1 MKVKRQSRFSPILL
15 FISLIIGILI
25 GTFLAGRFS
34 GNRLNI
40 INSSSNK
47 INDLLHIIDNQY
59 VDTVNISN
67 IVEDAMPKIIEEL
80 DPHSKYISAKD
91 ATTANEDLKGS
102 FCGVGVQFTIK
113 NDTVHVAGV
122 IKGGPSEKVGIL
134 AGDRIISIDGEE
146 YVGKEVT
153 NEETMHRLKGEK
165 GTEVK
170 VQVLRRGQHT
180 PISFTIQRGDIPLKS
195 IDATYM
201 LNDKLGYMKI
211 SKFGETTYHEML
223 VALAQLSEKNFEGL
237 VVDLRGNGGGYLAA
251 AINMINEFLPEN
263 NLIVYTQGRMFRRED
278 YMSDGRG
285 SYQSLPLI
293 VLTDETTASAAEI
306 FSGAIQDND
315 RGIIIGRRTFGKGL
329 VQQPIEF
336 GDGSMIHLT
345 IARYYTPSGR
355 CIQKPYSKGGNKE
368 YELDIMSRYEH
379 GEFFSEDSIRQTGEK
394 YLTSIGRTVYGGG
407 GIMPDYFVAE
417 DTSDITEYYKEV
429 FNKGLIQQ
437 FCFEYTDKNRPEL
450 EKYETA
456 SKIEKTLRTNN
467 VLEKFIKYADKNGV
481 KRRNLMIKKSQK
493 LFEQVI
499 YGTIIYNILEMEDY
513 VEYINK
519 DDQTIL
525 KAIELFNQKKTI
537 PELSSKDKANLE
549 ENN

>member
-223 VALAQLSEKNFEGL
+223 VALTQLSEQNFEGL

-368 YELDIMSRYEH
+368 YELDIISRYEH

-467 VLEKFIKYADKNGV
+467 VLEQFIKYADKNGV

>member
-223 VALAQLSEKNFEGL
+223 VALAQLSEQNFEGL

-263 NLIVYTQGRMFRRED
+263 NLIVYTQGRMLI
-278 YMSDGRG
+278 G
-285 SYQSLPLI
+285 LPWAN
-293 VLTDETTASAAEI
+293 T
-306 FSGAIQDND
+306 
-315 RGIIIGRRTFGKGL
+315 RGIL
-329 VQQPIEF
+329 N
-336 GDGSMIHLT
+336 S
-345 IARYYTPSGR
+345 PS
-355 CIQKPYSKGGNKE
+355 
-368 YELDIMSRYEH
+368 
-379 GEFFSEDSIRQTGEK
+379 
-394 YLTSIGRTVYGGG
+394 
-407 GIMPDYFVAE
+407 
-417 DTSDITEYYKEV
+417 
-429 FNKGLIQQ
+429 
-437 FCFEYTDKNRPEL
+437 
-450 EKYETA
+450 
-456 SKIEKTLRTNN
+456 
-467 VLEKFIKYADKNGV
+467 
-481 KRRNLMIKKSQK
+481 
-493 LFEQVI
+493 
-499 YGTIIYNILEMEDY
+499 
-513 VEYINK
+513 
-519 DDQTIL
+519 
-525 KAIELFNQKKTI
+525 
-537 PELSSKDKANLE
+537 
-549 ENN
+549 

>member
-223 VALAQLSEKNFEGL
+223 VALAQLREQNFEGL

-368 YELDIMSRYEH
+368 YELDIISRYEH

-456 SKIEKTLRTNN
+456 GKIEKTLRTNN
-467 VLEKFIKYADKNGV
+467 VLEQFIKYADKNGV

-493 LFEQVI
+493 LFEQII

>member
-336 GDGSMIHLT
+336 NDGSMIHLT

-450 EKYETA
+450 EKYDTA
-456 SKIEKTLRTNN
+456 SVIEKNLRTNN
-467 VLEKFIKYADKNGV
+467 VLEQFIKYADKNGV

>member
-170 VQVLRRGQHT
+170 VQVLRRGQNT

-223 VALAQLSEKNFEGL
+223 VALAQLSEQNFEGL

-336 GDGSMIHLT
+336 SDGSMIHLT

-450 EKYETA
+450 EKYDTT
-456 SKIEKTLRTNN
+456 SVIEKNLRTNN
-467 VLEKFIKYADKNGV
+467 VLEQFIKYADKNGV

>member
-180 PISFTIQRGDIPLKS
+180 PISFTIQRCDIPLKR

-201 LNDKLGYMKI
+201 LNDKLGYRKI

-223 VALAQLSEKNFEGL
+223 VALAQLSEQNFEGL
-237 VVDLRGNGGGYLAA
+237 VVDLRGNGGGYLAS

-467 VLEKFIKYADKNGV
+467 VLEQFIKYADKNGV

-499 YGTIIYNILEMEDY
+499 YGTIVYNILEMEDY

-519 DDQTIL
+519 DDPTIH
-525 KAIELFNQKKTI
+525 KAIELFNQNKTT
-537 PELSSKDKANLE
+537 PELSDKDKANLE
-549 ENN
+549 ETN

>member
-223 VALAQLSEKNFEGL
+223 VALAQLSEQNFEGL

-450 EKYETA
+450 EKYDTA
-456 SKIEKTLRTNN
+456 SVIEKNLRTNN
-467 VLEKFIKYADKNGV
+467 VLEQFIKYADKNGV

-499 YGTIIYNILEMEDY
+499 YGTIVYNILEMEDY

-519 DDQTIL
+519 DDATIH
-525 KAIELFNQKKTI
+525 KAIELFNQNKTI

-549 ENN
+549 ENK

>member
-170 VQVLRRGQHT
+170 VQVLRRGQNT
-180 PISFTIQRGDIPLKS
+180 PITFTIQRGDIPLKS

-223 VALAQLSEKNFEGL
+223 VALAQLSEQNFEGL

-467 VLEKFIKYADKNGV
+467 VLEQFIKYADKNGV

>member
-134 AGDRIISIDGEE
+134 AGDRIISIDGEK

-223 VALAQLSEKNFEGL
+223 VALAQLSEQNFEGL

-368 YELDIMSRYEH
+368 YELDIISRYEH

-467 VLEKFIKYADKNGV
+467 VLEQFIKYADKNGV

-493 LFEQVI
+493 LFEQII
-499 YGTIIYNILEMEDY
+499 YGTIVYNILEMEDY

-519 DDQTIL
+519 DDPTIH

>member
-134 AGDRIISIDGEE
+134 AGDRIISIDGEK

-223 VALAQLSEKNFEGL
+223 VALAQLSEQNFEGL

-368 YELDIMSRYEH
+368 YELDIISRYEH

-467 VLEKFIKYADKNGV
+467 VLEQFIKYADKNGV

-525 KAIELFNQKKTI
+525 KAIELFNQKKTT

>member
-1 MKVKRQSRFSPILL
+1 MDIVI
-15 FISLIIGILI
+15 
-25 GTFLAGRFS
+25 
-34 GNRLNI
+34 
-40 INSSSNK
+40 NK

-134 AGDRIISIDGEE
+134 AGDRIISIDGEK

-170 VQVLRRGQHT
+170 VQILRRGQHT

-223 VALAQLSEKNFEGL
+223 VALAQLSEQNFEGL

-368 YELDIMSRYEH
+368 YELDIISRYEH

-467 VLEKFIKYADKNGV
+467 VLEQFIKYADKNGV

>member
-223 VALAQLSEKNFEGL
+223 VALAQLSEQNFEGL
-237 VVDLRGNGGGYLAA
+237 VVDLRGNGGGYLAS

-368 YELDIMSRYEH
+368 YELDIISRYEH

-450 EKYETA
+450 EKHETA
-456 SKIEKTLRTNN
+456 SKIEKILRTNN
-467 VLEKFIKYADKNGV
+467 VLEQFIKYADKNGV

-499 YGTIIYNILEMEDY
+499 YGTIVYNILEMEDY

-519 DDQTIL
+519 DDPTIH
-525 KAIELFNQKKTI
+525 KAIELFNQNKTT
-537 PELSSKDKANLE
+537 PELSDKDKANLE
-549 ENN
+549 ETN